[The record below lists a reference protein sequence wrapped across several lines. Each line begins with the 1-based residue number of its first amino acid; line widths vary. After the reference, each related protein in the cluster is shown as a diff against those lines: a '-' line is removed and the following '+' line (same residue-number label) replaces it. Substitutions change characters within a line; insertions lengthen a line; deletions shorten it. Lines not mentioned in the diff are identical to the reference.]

1 MLEPGTGGG
10 IGRDGGDGA
19 HDITVLNSLIE
30 TTIDSVDGYRRSAQE
45 ATNSRFSAEFL
56 ERASE
61 REQVVSQLRDRVRQL
76 GGNPEDD
83 GSVLAAAHRAFL
95 SLRDKV
101 TGSDDKAVI
110 AEVDHGESYLN
121 GKWEAALKDGG
132 LSTETRS
139 LIQGCYGS
147 VRDGHEKFR
156 RLHEDVSGT
165 GGVGGTSYSADSLTL
180 HDGRAERRAR
190 FHLAAQALASAFL
203 SASDGAGTG
212 PMSCV
217 P

>member
-1 MLEPGTGGG
+1 MLEPNTGGG
-10 IGRDGGDGA
+10 AIGGGGSA
-19 HDITVLNSLIE
+19 HDISVLNSLIE

-95 SLRDKV
+95 TLRDKV
-101 TGSDDKAVI
+101 TGSDDGAVI

-121 GKWEAALKDGG
+121 GKWETALRDGG
-132 LSTETRS
+132 LSAETRT
-139 LIQGCYGS
+139 LIQSCYDS
-147 VRDGHEKFR
+147 VREGHERFR

-165 GGVGGTSYSADSLTL
+165 SGGSSTSY
-180 HDGRAERRAR
+180 
-190 FHLAAQALASAFL
+190 
-203 SASDGAGTG
+203 
-212 PMSCV
+212 
-217 P
+217 

>member
-1 MLEPGTGGG
+1 MLEPNQGRSAIGG
-10 IGRDGGDGA
+10 A
-19 HDITVLNSLIE
+19 SHDITVLNSLIE

-56 ERASE
+56 ERANE

-101 TGSDDKAVI
+101 TGSDDGAVI

-121 GKWEAALKDGG
+121 GKWEAALRDEG
-132 LSTETRS
+132 LSPETRS
-139 LIQGCYGS
+139 LVQQSYDS
-147 VRDGHEKFR
+147 VREGHQRWR
-156 RLHEDVSGT
+156 RMHEDMSGT
-165 GGVGGTSYSADSLTL
+165 SSGGGTGY
-180 HDGRAERRAR
+180 
-190 FHLAAQALASAFL
+190 
-203 SASDGAGTG
+203 
-212 PMSCV
+212 
-217 P
+217 

>member
-1 MLEPGTGGG
+1 MLGSDSMSTN
-10 IGRDGGDGA
+10 A
-19 HDITVLNSLIE
+19 THDISVLNGLIE

-45 ATNSRFSAEFL
+45 ASSSRFSAEFL
-56 ERASE
+56 ERASD

-101 TGSDDKAVI
+101 TGGSDESVI

-132 LSTETRS
+132 LSAETRS
-139 LIQGCYGS
+139 LIQQCYES
-147 VRDGHEKFR
+147 VREGHQRFR
-156 RLHEDVSGT
+156 RAHEDMAGTSTTASGAFDSAGGTVGSGNSAMFGGTSGGT
-165 GGVGGTSYSADSLTL
+165 GGTGGGTGGTSY
-180 HDGRAERRAR
+180 
-190 FHLAAQALASAFL
+190 
-203 SASDGAGTG
+203 
-212 PMSCV
+212 
-217 P
+217 

>member
-1 MLEPGTGGG
+1 MLEPGTGTGG
-10 IGRDGGDGA
+10 GREGDGA
-19 HDITVLNSLIE
+19 RDITVLNSLIE

-95 SLRDKV
+95 TLRDKV
-101 TGSDDKAVI
+101 TGSDDGAVI

-121 GKWEAALKDGG
+121 GKWEAALRDGG
-132 LSTETRS
+132 LSAETRS
-139 LIQGCYGS
+139 LIQSCYDS
-147 VRDGHEKFR
+147 VRAGHERFR
-156 RLHEDVSGT
+156 RLHEDVAGT
-165 GGVGGTSYSADSLTL
+165 GGGSTY
-180 HDGRAERRAR
+180 
-190 FHLAAQALASAFL
+190 
-203 SASDGAGTG
+203 
-212 PMSCV
+212 
-217 P
+217 